1 MSTSQPQQP
10 TPLHIGSLDGSG
22 AGDNDQPYAFGR
34 RPNARA
40 PFPFTERQYAR
51 LLVLRGRLQDHP
63 HSHDRARLSVLPGGR
78 LSTAA

>member
-1 MSTSQPQQP
+1 
-10 TPLHIGSLDGSG
+10 
-22 AGDNDQPYAFGR
+22 
-34 RPNARA
+34 
-40 PFPFTERQYAR
+40 